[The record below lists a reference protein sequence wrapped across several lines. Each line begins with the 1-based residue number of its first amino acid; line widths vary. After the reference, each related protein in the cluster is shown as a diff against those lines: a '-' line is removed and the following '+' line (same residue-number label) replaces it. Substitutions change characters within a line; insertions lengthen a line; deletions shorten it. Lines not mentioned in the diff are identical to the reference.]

1 MKVKWLKAWQD
12 NGHVA
17 LRTTI
22 SKVIITWMGCLENDE
37 NDVAPIKVLI
47 FRRLC
52 VYQRGSW
59 YD

>member
-22 SKVIITWMGCLENDE
+22 SKVIITWMGCL
-37 NDVAPIKVLI
+37 KVMGIMMHQL
-47 FRRLC
+47 RLEFLL
-52 VYQRGSW
+52 
-59 YD
+59 